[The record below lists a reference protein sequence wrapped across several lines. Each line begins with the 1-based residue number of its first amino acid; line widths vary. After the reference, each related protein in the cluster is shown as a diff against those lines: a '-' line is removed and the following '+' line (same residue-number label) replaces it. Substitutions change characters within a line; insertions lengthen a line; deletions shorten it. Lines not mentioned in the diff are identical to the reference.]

1 MIDFEYLRPASVD
14 AALAAFGARTRYI
27 CGGTNLVDL
36 MKSGVEEPE
45 LLIDVNHLQ
54 LAAIEQLPGD
64 GLRIGAGARNSDVA
78 NHPLVREH
86 YPLLA
91 QALVAGASPQLRN
104 LATVG
109 GNLMQ
114 RTRCDYFVDPRFPQC
129 NKRNPGSG
137 CGALQG
143 DHHLH
148 AILGGS
154 KHCIAVNPSDMSVA
168 LLALGANVN
177 VRNRNGER
185 PVPLSAFHRLP
196 GEHPERETNLEP
208 GDLIVSID
216 LPAPVFA
223 DHYHY
228 LKVRERAS
236 YAFAL
241 VSVAVGLERDG
252 DRIRSA
258 AIALG
263 GVAHKPWLAADAAAM
278 LSDKPVRE
286 VDFTA
291 VADAAVN
298 GAKPLPQNAYKIPM
312 ARNAVQRALR
322 NAMEAA

>member
-1 MIDFEYLRPASVD
+1 MLDFDYLRPSSVD
-14 AALAAFGARTRYI
+14 AALSAAAANTRYI
-27 CGGTNLVDL
+27 GGGTNLVDL
-36 MKSGVEEPE
+36 MKSGVEQPE

-54 LAAIEQLPGD
+54 LAAIEELPGG

-78 NHPLVREH
+78 NHRLVRER

-114 RTRCDYFVDPRFPQC
+114 RTRCDYFVDTRFPHC
-129 NKRNPGSG
+129 NKRMPGSG
-137 CGALQG
+137 CGALKG

-168 LLALGANVN
+168 LLALGASVN
-177 VRNRNGER
+177 VRDRKGER
-185 PVPLSAFHRLP
+185 PVPMTAFHRLP
-196 GEHPERETNLEP
+196 GEHPERDTTLEA
-208 GDLIVSID
+208 GDLIVSVD
-216 LPAPVFA
+216 LPAAVFA
-223 DHYHY
+223 NNYHY

-252 DRIRSA
+252 ERIRSA
-258 AIALG
+258 GIAVG

-278 LSDKPVRE
+278 LADKPVRDI
-286 VDFTA
+286 DFAA
-291 VADAAVN
+291 VAAAAVN
-298 GAKPLPQNAYKIPM
+298 GAKPLPQNAYKVPM

-322 NAMEAA
+322 NAMESA

>member
-1 MIDFEYLRPASVD
+1 MLDFDYVRPASVD
-14 AALAAFGARTRYI
+14 AALALAGGRSRYI
-27 CGGTNLVDL
+27 GGGTNLVDL
-36 MKSGVEEPE
+36 MKSGVEQPE
-45 LLIDVNHLQ
+45 LLIDINHLG
-54 LAAIEQLPGD
+54 LTAIQELPDG
-64 GLRIGAGARNSDVA
+64 GLRIGAGVRNSDVA
-78 NHPLVREH
+78 NHRLVRER

-114 RTRCDYFVDPRFPQC
+114 RTRCDYFVDTRFPHC
-129 NKRNPGSG
+129 NKRKPGSG
-137 CGALQG
+137 CGALEG

-168 LLALGANVN
+168 LLALGASVN
-177 VRNRNGER
+177 VRSRGAER

-196 GEHPERETNLEP
+196 GEHPERDTNLEP
-208 GDLIVSID
+208 GDLIVSVD
-216 LPAPVFA
+216 LPRPLFA
-223 DHYHY
+223 HNYHY

-252 DRIRSA
+252 DRIRSG

-263 GVAHKPWLAADAAAM
+263 GVAHKPWLAADASAM
-278 LSDKPVRE
+278 LADKVASNI
-286 VDFTA
+286 DFAAIAT
-291 VADAAVN
+291 AAVN
-298 GAKPLPQNAYKIPM
+298 GARPLPENAYKVPM

>member
-1 MIDFEYLRPASVD
+1 MMEFEYLRPASIH
-14 AALAAFGARTRYI
+14 AALSAAGSHARYI
-27 CGGTNLVDL
+27 GGGTNLVDL
-36 MKSGVEEPE
+36 MKSGIEQPE
-45 LLIDVNHLQ
+45 LLIDINHLQ
-54 LAAIEQLPGD
+54 LAAIEELPNG
-64 GLRIGAGARNSDVA
+64 GLRIGAGARNSDTA
-78 NHPLVREH
+78 NHRLVRER

-91 QALVAGASPQLRN
+91 QSLVAGASPQLRN

-114 RTRCDYFVDPRFPQC
+114 RTRCDYFADTRFPHC
-129 NKRNPGSG
+129 NKRKPGSG
-137 CGALQG
+137 CGALEG

-185 PVPLSAFHRLP
+185 PVPMSAFHRLP
-196 GEHPERETNLEP
+196 GEHPERDTHLEP
-208 GDLIVSID
+208 GDLIVSVD
-216 LPAPVFA
+216 LPSPVFA
-223 DHYHY
+223 KNYHY

-241 VSVAVGLERDG
+241 VSVAVGIEQDG

-278 LSDKPVRE
+278 LADKPVRDI
-286 VDFTA
+286 DFAA
-291 VADAAVN
+291 VAAAAVN
-298 GAKPLPQNAYKIPM
+298 GAKPLPQNSYKVPM

-322 NAMEAA
+322 NALEVA